1 MKLILD
7 TFKNFYYRQS
17 LTTQIILLII
27 MVFTSF
33 FVVQLILNTIFFPS
47 FYQQRETAAN
57 EAVLIEYVSQLE
69 QINDENFFDIQ
80 FEFTSNYNINTI
92 ILDEDFRFLT
102 SRFNRLTIEVLD
114 ASGERFRVELAD
126 YYTLQE
132 GDFVVGVI
140 TPTVDDSYV
149 FTSLFI
155 NNVRLISGPCFSDCI
170 NISGEIQ
177 QVEVPRNLNYIFMT
191 HPRIQRE
198 QARLSMEFL
207 RPYRHLS
214 GWRYES
220 TDGPID
226 IMVYVNPI
234 QQNYVMTIF
243 TIENTSSIVSTLASY
258 QNFVYLSALLI
269 ILLWSFRIGK
279 VASKPIRNV
288 EVVAREISQLNF
300 DAEAIE
306 FKSKEATSLSKS
318 INLISRNLRS
328 ALATLNQNNQELME
342 LYKEQSDQVDLKKR
356 LVSSISH
363 ELKTP
368 LMIIQVT
375 IQGILDGIVPQEDIH
390 DEFNV
395 IMQEIN
401 KSTLMI
407 QDLLQIYRLDSK
419 ETELKIERF
428 NFTMMVRELAKEFGP
443 LIKQY
448 RFSYLEDIEDNLYID
463 GDYKLMQRVLSNFM
477 TNAVKYTPKEE
488 TIMVDVY
495 TKEQFVY
502 FEMINYGVTIPDD
515 QINNL
520 WTPFYRLDDRKPDKE
535 AIRGSGI
542 GLYLVS
548 EVLKAH
554 QFDYGLENVKGGVKV
569 FIIIPQPYEKKFDS

>member
-1 MKLILD
+1 MKLVLD
-7 TFKNFYYRQS
+7 KFKNFYYRQS

-33 FVVQLILNTIFFPS
+33 FVVQLILNAIFFPS
-47 FYQQRETAAN
+47 FYQQRETSAN
-57 EAVLIEYVSQLE
+57 EAVLIEYVTQLE
-69 QINDENFFDIQ
+69 SVNDENFFDIQ
-80 FEFTSNYNINTI
+80 FEFTSNHNITTV

-102 SRFNRLTIEVLD
+102 SLFNRLTVSVMD
-114 ASGERFRVELAD
+114 ANGTMFDVELTD
-126 YYTLQE
+126 YFDIAL
-132 GDFVVGVI
+132 GDNIVGVI
-140 TPTVDDSYV
+140 TPITENRYI

-155 NNVRLISGPCFSDCI
+155 NNEQVSSGPCFTDCTNVI
-170 NISGEIQ
+170 GEVQ
-177 QVEVPRNLNYIFMT
+177 GVDVPRNLNYIFST
-191 HPRIQRE
+191 YPRIQRE

-207 RPYRHLS
+207 RPHRHLS
-214 GWRYES
+214 GWRYQS

-243 TIENTSSIVSTLASY
+243 PIENTSTIVSILASY

-288 EVVAREISQLNF
+288 EGVAREISKLNF

-375 IQGILDGIVPQEDIH
+375 IQGILDGIVPQEEIH
-390 DEFNV
+390 SEFDV

-428 NFTMMVRELAKEFGP
+428 NLSTMVLDLAREFSP

-448 RFSYLEDIEDNLYID
+448 RFSYLEDIQENIYID

-477 TNAVKYTPKEE
+477 TNAIKYTPKEE
-488 TIMVDVY
+488 TIVVDVY
-495 TKEQFVY
+495 QKDQFIH
-502 FEMINYGVTIPDD
+502 FEMTNYGVSIPED

-520 WTPFYRLDDRKPDKE
+520 WTPFYRLDDRDTDKE

-554 QFDYGLENVKGGVKV
+554 QFDYGLQNVQGGVKV
-569 FIIIPQPYEKKFDS
+569 YIIIPKPYDKKFN